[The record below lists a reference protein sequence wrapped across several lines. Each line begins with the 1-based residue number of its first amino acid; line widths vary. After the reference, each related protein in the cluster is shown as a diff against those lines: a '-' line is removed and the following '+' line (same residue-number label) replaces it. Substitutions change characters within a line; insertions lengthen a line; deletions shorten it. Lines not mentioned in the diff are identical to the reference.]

1 MIACLQTLV
10 SPTAIVLDRL
20 IQSFSSDGDEGCLPS
35 KGRALTGI
43 LTRLQQA
50 SPFSSRLL

>member
-1 MIACLQTLV
+1 MIAWLQTLV